1 MVLFTKEMLSEKKKT
16 QDINSMYYTI
26 HIDTF
31 HMYIL
36 SLYMYVY
43 CSMGCPGSSDGKE
56 PTCNMGDL
64 GSISGLGR
72 SPEESMATHSS
83 ILAWRSPW
91 TEEPGGLQGGHNHGV
106 PKS

>member
-1 MVLFTKEMLSEKKKT
+1 MLSEKKKKT

-26 HIDTF
+26 HINTF

-56 PTCNMGDL
+56 STCNMGDL

-72 SPEESMATHSS
+72 SPGGEHGNPLQYSCLEKPMDRG
-83 ILAWRSPW
+83 AWWVTGASQPW
-91 TEEPGGLQGGHNHGV
+91 GHKELGTTE
-106 PKS
+106 